1 MSSEIDWAPLALGEL
16 HQSRVRTLCERMLG
30 SDSDEIEGA
39 ILYVIEA
46 LAHNDWEKCRKFQ
59 GKSRP
64 ETWLYS
70 LTVNIIREYKQKH
83 ISGKKRPPVWIQQ
96 QSAPIWERVWRL
108 LNVARQRPVEI
119 IHELTTGN
127 AHTEA
132 EVREVIRVIQ
142 QRQYQN
148 SLRRRGREVSSTER
162 VQLLYAS
169 ASEASELSL
178 EQLADD
184 HEDDWRSRGYE
195 ELLLWLDQW
204 LGGAGRGDASLTTL
218 AALDADAME
227 RARQQLDLGDEALL
241 VLRLHFVEG
250 QTWQQIARTLN
261 LPGHQPA
268 RIAQRACR
276 DIGAALQDAGI
287 ELESLLSDTDD
298 GERDHAI

>member
-30 SDSDEIEGA
+30 ADSDEIEGA

-83 ISGKKRPPVWIQQ
+83 ISGKKRPPVWVQQ

-119 IHELTTGN
+119 IHELTTGD
-127 AHTEA
+127 AHSEA

-162 VQLLYAS
+162 VQLLYAG

-204 LGGAGRGDASLTTL
+204 LGGTGRGDTTL

-227 RARQQLDLGDEALL
+227 QARQQLDLGDDALL
-241 VLRLHFVEG
+241 VLRLHFVDG

-276 DIGAALQDAGI
+276 DIGEALRSAGI
-287 ELESLLSDTDD
+287 DLGSLLPGAHD
-298 GERDHAI
+298 GESDDAI